1 MSRERLDLGRAGEEL
16 AAGFLES
23 KGYRILRR
31 NFKNKLGEIDIIAT
45 EKEVYCFVE
54 VKTRQSD
61 KFGCPFEAVIASK
74 QAQISK
80 AALSYLKENR
90 LLDKKARFDVVS
102 VIYSQGASR
111 VELIKDAFGLDERYS
126 Y

>member
-61 KFGCPFEAVIASK
+61 KFGCPSEAVIASK